1 MRPSSSLFVIAIA
14 GSLVGCVHVPV
25 GPTVMALP
33 GSDKSFE
40 EFRYDDYICRDFA
53 NYQTGISPSRAA
65 NDSAVATAA
74 VGTAV
79 GAATGAAIGAA
90 AGDPAAGAAVG
101 AGTGLLGGTLIGAEN
116 AESARWSVQRR
127 YDIAYVQ
134 CMYAKG
140 HQVPLP
146 SGTVRRRSTRS
157 YDRDRPPPPR
167 DAPRPPRGSPPAPP
181 PDY

>member
-1 MRPSSSLFVIAIA
+1 M
-14 GSLVGCVHVPV
+14 PV
-25 GPTVMALP
+25 GPSVMALP

-40 EFRYDDYICRDFA
+40 EFRYDDIVCPDYA
-53 NYQTGISPSRAA
+53 EHQTGISPSRAA
-65 NDSAVATAA
+65 NDSAVGTAA

-90 AGDPAAGAAVG
+90 AGDPAMGAAVG
-101 AGTGLLGGTLIGAEN
+101 AVSGLLGGTLIGAVN

-140 HQVPLP
+140 HQVPVP
-146 SGTVRRRSTRS
+146 HGAVRRRSTRS
-157 YDRDRPPPPR
+157 YDRNGPPPPPR
-167 DAPRPPRGSPPAPP
+167 DIRPPPRGSPPSPP